1 MRRDI
6 PDCLTGTPGTPWRRP
21 LDEQDVAVRLE
32 ADGITDSVA
41 RADWGYATTWD
52 IARDCHGRLNGS
64 EELARNRTDK
74 SELGVHLQGMLFA
87 LPLALCCLA
96 MVFLKF
102 SLWGGDLPSDVA
114 AAVAIG
120 TVSSFVVTGGIVQA
134 MARQGL
140 FYAGTGE
147 LRMSAVV
154 SRRWFSYGVVVLGVT
169 AVLALVHSAFFG
181 ALPYPL
187 DWTATGFHLALG
199 LFWLGTGVLYM
210 LEKNLLVAA
219 SAVTGIAV
227 VGVLHRLLQV
237 GLVPSQLAGILVAAV
252 FATAVSKRV
261 LDQRARKDTGRVHR
275 LMPLRMLYLTAP
287 YIVYGFLYYLF
298 LFADR
303 LMAWSA
309 QTGSASLP
317 IVFRG
322 DYELPLD
329 IALFAFVLEVGWVH
343 SSMLRFYDVLQS
355 AQQDFEIHQ
364 ARPFNAEMRRFYRRR
379 LAMFLPMAAAMS
391 LVVWIIAKLA
401 GMLNGPITAPVVLL
415 ALAGYPFL
423 VIGLWN
429 VSLLFALSL
438 PVAVLPAMAIGTL
451 VDAGAGYLLSRLLSY
466 EWAVAGF
473 TLGAFAFA
481 AISSAAVYRRF
492 HNLDYYYFASAA

>member
-6 PDCLTGTPGTPWRRP
+6 PDCLKPVPGQPWRGP

-32 ADGITDSVA
+32 ADGITDGVA
-41 RADWGYATTWD
+41 QADWSYATTWD
-52 IARDCHGRLNGS
+52 IARDCYARLSGS
-64 EELARNRTDK
+64 EEIPPKQLGK
-74 SELGVHLQGMLFA
+74 SEIQVHLKGMLFA

-114 AAVAIG
+114 VAVAIG

-147 LRMSAVV
+147 LRMSEVV
-154 SRRWFSYGVVVLGVT
+154 SRRWFFYGIVVLAVT
-169 AVLALVHSAFFG
+169 AVLALIHSAFFG
-181 ALPYPL
+181 ALPHPL
-187 DWTATGFHLALG
+187 DWTATGFHLTLG

-219 SAVTGIAV
+219 SAVIGIVV
-227 VGVLHRLLQV
+227 VGVLYRLLHL
-237 GLVPSQLAGILVAAV
+237 GLVPSQLTGILIAAT
-252 FATAVSKRV
+252 FASWMAKHLLRK
-261 LDQRARKDTGRVHR
+261 RARFDTGRVHR
-275 LMPLRMLYLTAP
+275 LMPLRTLYLTAP
-287 YIVYGFLYYLF
+287 YIVYGCLYYVF

-303 LMAWSA
+303 LLAWSA
-309 QTGSASLP
+309 QTESSSLALQ
-317 IVFRG
+317 FRG

-329 IALFAFVLEVGWVH
+329 IALFAFVVQVGWVH

-355 AQQDFEIHQ
+355 SQQNCEIDHVEQ
-364 ARPFNAEMRRFYRRR
+364 FNREMRRFYAGRILR
-379 LAMFLPMAAAMS
+379 FLPLALVMSAMI
-391 LVVWIIAKLA
+391 WGIAYFA
-401 GMLNGPITAPVVLL
+401 GLLQGQITERVVLL

-423 VIGLWN
+423 VIALWN

-438 PVAVLPAMAIGTL
+438 PTAVLPAMLIGT
-451 VDAGAGYLLSRLLSY
+451 VVNAGTGYLLSRLISY
-466 EWAVAGF
+466 EWSVAGF
-473 TLGAFAFA
+473 TAGALAFAM
-481 AISSAAVYRRF
+481 ISSATVYLRF
-492 HNLDYYYFASAA
+492 RELDYYYFASAA